1 MMMLKAMRKFICRVD
16 DDCGEGVDDD
26 DDDCGDC
33 DIYLRMR
40 QILYTVFV
48 NMVRNEQLFVAFD
61 DDYDDHDHDH
71 HDIEG
76 KN

>member
-1 MMMLKAMRKFICRVD
+1 MLLVIVTAVVIDDDVIRKFICRVG
-16 DDCGEGVDDD
+16 DDCGEGVVDDD
-26 DDDCGDC
+26 DGDDV

-40 QILYTVFV
+40 QTLYTVFV
-48 NMVRNEQLFVAFD
+48 VFD
-61 DDYDDHDHDH
+61 DH

>member
-1 MMMLKAMRKFICRVD
+1 MMKAMRKFICRVG
-16 DDCGEGVDDD
+16 DDCGQSVVDIDDD
-26 DDDCGDC
+26 DGDEC

-40 QILYTVFV
+40 QTLYTVFV
-48 NMVRNEQLFVAFD
+48 VFD
-61 DDYDDHDHDH
+61 DDHHHH